1 MGLNKR
7 KKLWAVPMLIALY
20 GVCIFALPMFWS
32 IVNIGNLFGLVVSVL
47 LLTALLCRE
56 KLRRT
61 LQKLWQYRIGKGLLC
76 LGSSMFA
83 IGVGL
88 CIVLS
93 CIMLSATNR
102 DLQASPTAVIVL
114 GCKVNGTTPSLML
127 QGRIDAAYAYLC
139 ENPEIPVVVS
149 GGKGSDESISEAACI
164 RQQLIAKGIA
174 PDRIFCEENATSTAE
189 NLQFSKAILTQQGL
203 QGKYLLVTDAFHQY
217 RAQNLA
223 KQYDMQC
230 GAVSADTVW
239 YLLPTYWVR
248 EWFGILHAWVFG
260 N

>member
-1 MGLNKR
+1 MMLNKR
-7 KKLWAVPMLIALY
+7 KKLWAVPILTALY
-20 GVCIFALPMFWS
+20 GVCIFALPMFWG
-32 IVNIGNLFGLVVSVL
+32 IINIGNLFGLVISVL
-47 LLTALLCRE
+47 LLTALLFRE
-56 KLRRT
+56 KLCRT
-61 LQKLWQYRIGKGLLC
+61 LSKLWRYRVGKGILWVG
-76 LGSSMFA
+76 GSMLA

-88 CIVLS
+88 CIMLS
-93 CIMLSATNR
+93 CMMLFAANR
-102 DLQASPTAVIVL
+102 TSQASPTAVIVL

-127 QGRIDAAYAYLC
+127 KGRIDAAYVYLC

-174 PDRIFCEENATSTAE
+174 PERILCEENSTSTAE
-189 NLQFSKAILTQQGL
+189 NLQFSKMILTQQGL
-203 QGKYLLVTDAFHQY
+203 QGEYMLVTDAFHQY

-223 KQYDMQC
+223 KQYDMHC